1 MIPFRTRRLHLIL
14 GYACNH
20 HCRYC
25 VQEIHGR
32 PSGAKKVI
40 TARTIKTIV
49 SAANQVF
56 PEKLKITFFG
66 GEPLL
71 YAKEIKEVLKAV
83 QCQNIKWKIHTNGE
97 LLTSELVDL
106 FNENNV
112 HVGISH
118 DGANVLKTRGV
129 DVFEDRQKVELF
141 NELNDRAIDFVVTSY
156 TQDFYEVR
164 SYFCDLFG
172 NENWRLKGAFLVNP
186 GEVPDDMLN
195 FDFVRW
201 EETVHKICSRAIEQI
216 HFKTTMLPSHWESQM
231 VLRAMGDAVNP
242 LSENPFIRL
251 NERCLVPHLDLKGQ
265 LSFCE
270 RFEAELK
277 HRSSHGFDP
286 NETNDK
292 FTQRTIELHPNC
304 FKCDVYP
311 FCRGQCPVST
321 PVNAS
326 QQCQLL
332 KIYYSHIHGAFR
344 YLNAIE
350 PSILKEAMRDSLSAE
365 MMGSNEPT
373 NIVWLK
379 SSTASID
386 DRLHLLKISQERSD
400 EV

>member
-1 MIPFRTRRLHLIL
+1 MIPFKTRRLHLIL

-32 PSGAKKVI
+32 PSGI
-40 TARTIKTIV
+40 TKTITEKAIKTII
-49 SAANQVF
+49 SAANQVS
-56 PEKLKITFFG
+56 PQILKITFFG

-71 YAKEIKEVLKAV
+71 YAREIKEVLNAV
-83 QCQNIKWKIHTNGE
+83 QCPNIKWKIHTNGE

-118 DGANVLKTRGV
+118 DGPNVLKTRGV
-129 DVFEDRQKVELF
+129 DVFENRQKVELF

-164 SYFCDLFG
+164 SYFCDLLG

-186 GEVPDDMLN
+186 GEVPTDMLN
-195 FDFVRW
+195 YDFVQW
-201 EETVHKICSRAIEQI
+201 EETVHKICSHAIEQI

-242 LSENPFIRL
+242 LAENPFIRL
-251 NERCLVPHLDLKGQ
+251 NERCLVPHLDLRGQ

-270 RFEAELK
+270 RLETEL
-277 HRSSHGFDP
+277 HHISSQSNNP
-286 NETNDK
+286 NETEDE
-292 FTQRTIELHPNC
+292 FTQRTADLHPHCFNC
-304 FKCDVYP
+304 DAYP
-311 FCRGQCPVST
+311 FCRGQCPVSS
-321 PVNAS
+321 PVHAP

-332 KIYYSHIHGAFR
+332 KIFYKHINGAFR

-350 PSILKEAMRDSLSAE
+350 PSILKDALRDSLSVG
-365 MMGSNEPT
+365 MRVSHEPI

-379 SSTASID
+379 SKTASMY
-386 DRLHLLKISQERSD
+386 DRLHLLKLSQEKGD